1 MIAVGLT
8 GGIASGKSTVAAM
21 FVALGAHLVD
31 TDVLARQAV
40 APGGPALARIAAEFG
55 PEALDANGN
64 LDRAAMRGLAFG
76 DQAARQRLE
85 AIVHPVVAEL
95 AGQAMERH
103 AAQDPD
109 GVVLVDVPLLFE
121 VSWDKL
127 FARTVLVYAPA
138 EVQLRRLMARD
149 HCDEAAA
156 RAALQAQMPIEQK
169 RKLAHFVIDNSG
181 DMDKTQS
188 QVVSVWR
195 ELCALATATPSRI

>member
-8 GGIASGKSTVAAM
+8 GGIASGKSTVAAL

-31 TDVLARQAV
+31 SDVLARQAV
-40 APGGPALARIAAEFG
+40 APGGPALARIVAEFG
-55 PEALDANGN
+55 PEALDSSGN

-95 AGQAMERH
+95 AGQAMERY
-103 AAQDPD
+103 AVQDPG
-109 GVVLVDVPLLFE
+109 GVVMVDVPLLFE
-121 VSWDKL
+121 VGWDKL

-138 EVQLRRLMARD
+138 EVQLHRLMARD

-195 ELCALATATPSRI
+195 ELCALATAAPSRI